1 MRLKL
6 KHIAAVS
13 YGISFRSRVETASH
27 GNVRLIQMKDL
38 GDNNLVNF
46 SSTVYV
52 YLPNPKDYQ
61 LVRCGDILF
70 RSRGQRTT
78 AALLDRD
85 SERTVVAA
93 PLLRVRPDISRV
105 IPEYLLWYINQPVSQ
120 TYLASRSEGTVVSMI
135 SKKELEK
142 LEVRLPS
149 IERQRAIIRFFK
161 LAEREQLLLNE
172 IKKKKALYA
181 QGILMRI
188 ASEPCLAVDK
198 KKSGL
203 SIGMLGPSRICHNI
217 KEEGL

>member
-6 KHIAAVS
+6 KYIATVS
-13 YGISFRSRVETASH
+13 YGVTFRSRVKTTTD

-38 GDNNLVNF
+38 GDNNLVNL

-61 LVRCGDILF
+61 FVRCGDILF

-93 PLLRVRPDISRV
+93 PLLRIRSDISRV
-105 IPEYLLWYINQPVSQ
+105 IPEYLLWYINQPISQ
-120 TYLASRSEGTVVSMI
+120 VYLTSRSEGTVVNMI

-161 LAEREQLLLNE
+161 LAEREQFLLNE
-172 IKKKKALYA
+172 IKKKKSVYA
-181 QGILMRI
+181 REILMRI
-188 ASEPCLAVDK
+188 ASEPCLA
-198 KKSGL
+198 
-203 SIGMLGPSRICHNI
+203 IGKRNPV
-217 KEEGL
+217 